1 MTCTSTPIS
10 PPSSEHRG
18 DSGDSGGSEGGADG
32 PLPNSPPLPI
42 SPLNSLGGTCMC
54 AIHGRANAHSEKG
67 VKEFPISSP
76 ESVFKRSKQT
86 RFSLDRSQH
95 GSHTVTDEKTGA
107 GPSHGHTRRAKRGI
121 RPFLGRSQLAACLH
135 VAARTSV
142 AARPICAL
150 GASAY
155 TAWGRLNKHIR
166 PYPSRLKT
174 PGGAGTHATDTRNLA
189 RNPTQTTLRTVPSY
203 RLTDAHAQR
212 TTTQHAPRHDTTRH
226 TMDMNL
232 HQLHKS
238 VRFLFS

>member
-54 AIHGRANAHSEKG
+54 AIHGRANAHREKG

-121 RPFLGRSQLAACLH
+121 RPFLGRSQLIGRMFACGRSDLGSRSANLCARRLGLHRVGATQQTYPSISVPVKNTGGSRDTRDRHTESCTKSDTNDSQNRTELPTHRRTRAAH
-135 VAARTSV
+135 NHAART
-142 AARPICAL
+142 
-150 GASAY
+150 
-155 TAWGRLNKHIR
+155 T
-166 PYPSRLKT
+166 
-174 PGGAGTHATDTRNLA
+174 
-189 RNPTQTTLRTVPSY
+189 
-203 RLTDAHAQR
+203 
-212 TTTQHAPRHDTTRH
+212 PRHHPSHDGYEPPST
-226 TMDMNL
+226 
-232 HQLHKS
+232 S
-238 VRFLFS
+238 